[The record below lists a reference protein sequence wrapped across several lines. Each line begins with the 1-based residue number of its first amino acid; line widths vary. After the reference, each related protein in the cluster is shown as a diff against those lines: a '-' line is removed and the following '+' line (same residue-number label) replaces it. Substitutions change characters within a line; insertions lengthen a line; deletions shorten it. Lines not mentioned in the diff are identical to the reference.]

1 VIGRGRDIGVVFRA
15 CPASLENHGL
25 AEALT
30 LREFTKLIDHQL
42 FVTCRIAIFRQQN
55 VQHEHALCL
64 VDGSTE

>member
-1 VIGRGRDIGVVFRA
+1 VIGRERDIGVVFRA
-15 CPASLENHGL
+15 CPASLENRGL

-30 LREFTKLIDHQL
+30 FVEFRMIIYHQL
-42 FVTCRIAIFRQQN
+42 FVNCRIAIFRQQN